1 MSIIQRLSYGDPAN
15 YLTSPSLAWD
25 AMILKTDIELDL
37 ITYIEMLQ
45 MVERQRRGGLCY
57 VGSKRHVKANN
68 KYLDDFKPEEYSNY
82 IMYWDDNN

>member
-1 MSIIQRLSYGDPAN
+1 
-15 YLTSPSLAWD
+15 
-25 AMILKTDIELDL
+25 MILKTDIELDL

-82 IMYWDDNN
+82 IMYWDAETRYGWPMTQSLPYTLQI